1 MSRHIR
7 VRSLNFHVRLRVA
20 SGRTGIMGPGKAALL
35 EHIRDN
41 GSISAAARQMG
52 MSYRRAWVLCE
63 DLNRLFEGPLV
74 ETARGGSHGGGA
86 RLTGLGAEVLAC
98 YRRMETRALDA
109 IAPEAERLAEMV
121 APAPPPQEDD

>member
-1 MSRHIR
+1 MSRHIH
-7 VRSLNFHVRLRVA
+7 VQSLNFHVRLRVA
-20 SGRTGIMGPGKAALL
+20 SGGTGIMGPGKAALL

-52 MSYRRAWVLCE
+52 MSYRRAWVLSE

-86 RLTGLGAEVLAC
+86 QLTELGEEVLAC
-98 YRRMETRALDA
+98 YRRMEQQALEA
-109 IAPEAERLAEMV
+109 IGDEAELLASRV
-121 APAPPPQEDD
+121 RPAPDSGE